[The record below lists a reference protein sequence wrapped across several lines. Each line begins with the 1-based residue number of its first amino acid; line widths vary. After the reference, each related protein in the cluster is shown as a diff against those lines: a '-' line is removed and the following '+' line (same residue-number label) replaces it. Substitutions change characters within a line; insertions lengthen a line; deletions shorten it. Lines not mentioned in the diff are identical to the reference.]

1 MSKNIWRTFLGFHRA
16 GLFALMAGLHLPAT
30 ADTLYV
36 GKTAEYRNPVGVQQV
51 IRDECQID
59 TRLPVM
65 IQEQVGKLAQFS
77 EVSLADD
84 PLSLSPEFAI
94 VASII
99 SLEVPPGA
107 GWSTGTKFMK
117 VKAILYRHGENVGEF
132 VHSERMG
139 RSNDPIRNA
148 TKYRGNCKIAEHLAD
163 NVSERLAVWL
173 KKKNIQA
180 NQRKSSSASN

>member
-1 MSKNIWRTFLGFHRA
+1 MPKNLWQTCPRLHRV
-16 GLFALMAGLHLPAT
+16 GLLALMMGLHLSAT

-36 GKTAEYRNPVGVQQV
+36 GKTAEYRNPVRVQQV

-65 IQEQVGKLAQFS
+65 IQEQVGKLALFS

-84 PLSLSPEFAI
+84 PLSANPEFAI
-94 VASII
+94 IASII

-117 VKAILYRHGENVGEF
+117 VKVILYRHGENAGEF

-148 TKYRGNCKIAEHLAD
+148 TKYRGNCKIAEYLAD

-180 NQRKSSSASN
+180 NQIKSGPTSN